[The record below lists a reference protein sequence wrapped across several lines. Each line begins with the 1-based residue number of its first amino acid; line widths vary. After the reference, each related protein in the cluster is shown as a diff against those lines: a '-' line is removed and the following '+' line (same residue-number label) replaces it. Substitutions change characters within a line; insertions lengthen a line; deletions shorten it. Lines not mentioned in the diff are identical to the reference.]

1 MKEYKLPVFDNEKT
15 QVLKGGMALMTRYHP
30 FLELMGVTVE
40 STDDDS
46 VRIRFSMRDD
56 LCGHPGLRI
65 LHGGVISCMIDV
77 LGGAVASWHQ
87 IRDIKDRPVEEQ
99 LKRMGAVRTLD
110 QRVDYLRPG
119 KGKEFT
125 VTGLVLRDGKNVIV
139 IRMEMKNEEQ
149 SLIATGIGTF
159 LVA

>member
-1 MKEYKLPVFDNEKT
+1 MKDDKLPVFDNEKT

-87 IRDIKDRPVEEQ
+87 IKDIKDRPVEEQ

-125 VTGLVLRDGKNVIV
+125 VTGSILRDGKKVLV

>member
-1 MKEYKLPVFDNEKT
+1 MRDDKLPIFDNEKG

-30 FLELMGVTVE
+30 LLELMGVTVE
-40 STDDDS
+40 PTEDDN
-46 VRIRFSMRDD
+46 VRIRFSMRDN
-56 LCGHPGLRI
+56 LCGHPGFHI
-65 LHGGVISCMIDV
+65 LQGGVISCMIEI

-87 IRDIKDRPVEEQ
+87 IKDIKDRPVEEQ
-99 LKRMGAVRTLD
+99 LKRMGAVRTIDL
-110 QRVDYLRPG
+110 RVDYLRPG

-125 VTGLVLRDGKNVIV
+125 VTGSVLRDGKKVIV

>member
-1 MKEYKLPVFDNEKT
+1 MKDDKLPVFDNEKT

-30 FLELMGVTVE
+30 FLDLMGVTVE

-87 IRDIKDRPVEEQ
+87 IKDIRDRPVEEQ
-99 LKRMGAVRTLD
+99 LKRMGAVRTID

-125 VTGLVLRDGKNVIV
+125 VTGFVLRDGKNVIV

>member
-1 MKEYKLPVFDNEKT
+1 MKDDKLPVFDNEKT

-40 STDDDS
+40 STDDGS

-65 LHGGVISCMIDV
+65 LHGGVISCMIDI

-99 LKRMGAVRTLD
+99 LKRMGAVRTID

-125 VTGLVLRDGKNVIV
+125 VTGFVLRDGKNVIV

>member
-1 MKEYKLPVFDNEKT
+1 MKDDKLPVFDNEKT

-30 FLELMGVTVE
+30 FLDLLGVTVE

-87 IRDIKDRPVEEQ
+87 IKDIRDRPVEEQ
-99 LKRMGAVRTLD
+99 LKRMGAVRTID

-125 VTGLVLRDGKNVIV
+125 VTGFVLRDGKNVIV

>member
-1 MKEYKLPVFDNEKT
+1 MKDDKLPVFDNEKT

-87 IRDIKDRPVEEQ
+87 IKDIRDRPVEEQ
-99 LKRMGAVRTLD
+99 LKRMGAVRTID

-125 VTGLVLRDGKNVIV
+125 VTGFVLRDGKNVIV

>member
-1 MKEYKLPVFDNEKT
+1 MKDDKLPVFDNEKT

-99 LKRMGAVRTLD
+99 LKRMGAIRTID

-125 VTGLVLRDGKNVIV
+125 VTGFVLRDGNNVIV

>member
-1 MKEYKLPVFDNEKT
+1 MKDDKLPVFDNEKT

-99 LKRMGAVRTLD
+99 LKRMGAVRTID

-125 VTGLVLRDGKNVIV
+125 VTGFVLRDGKNVIV

>member
-1 MKEYKLPVFDNEKT
+1 MKDDKLPVFDNEKT

-87 IRDIKDRPVEEQ
+87 IKDIQDRPVEEQ
-99 LKRMGAVRTLD
+99 LKRMGAVRTID

-125 VTGLVLRDGKNVIV
+125 VTGFVLRDGKNVIV

>member
-1 MKEYKLPVFDNEKT
+1 MKDDKLPVFDNEKT

-87 IRDIKDRPVEEQ
+87 IKDIRDRPVEEQ
-99 LKRMGAVRTLD
+99 LKRMGAVRTID

>member
-1 MKEYKLPVFDNEKT
+1 MKDDKLPVFDNEKT

-99 LKRMGAVRTLD
+99 LKRMGAIRTID

-125 VTGLVLRDGKNVIV
+125 VTGFVLRDGKNVIV